1 MDATIKFMAVMFIRF
16 VHTIEKRFLKNV
28 RKTKLLRKERDRIGG
43 TEKKTPGC
51 PGVRRVNLR
60 YASLSFPLRSATAP
74 LWRRRYAGNRD
85 NRGTVDRHL

>member
-1 MDATIKFMAVMFIRF
+1 MGATIKFMAVMFNRF
-16 VHTIEKRFLKNV
+16 VHTIEKTDFKKCEEDEITAKEGDRMGVQK
-28 RKTKLLRKERDRIGG
+28 RKRQGF
-43 TEKKTPGC
+43 
-51 PGVRRVNLR
+51 PGVRHVNLR